1 MQHMNKLSEAQPAPA
16 LAADKGLK
24 RNAISF
30 LSSLVIGVSSAAPA
44 YSLASALGTIS
55 GIASFAT
62 PGIMIVAFV
71 PMVCIATAYFYLNRA
86 EPDCGTTFAWAT
98 RSMGPYIG
106 WLGGWA
112 VTVTNIVVMPS
123 LAAIAGQYSF
133 QLAGIAEPSTFE
145 VTLAGV
151 GWIVLMTA
159 ICYLG
164 IKLSARTQHILLATE
179 FVILLVFAGFALTS
193 VYGASPPPAA
203 TPVHASWFDPLTAG
217 SWGTI
222 TEALLIAVFIYWG
235 WDSGVA
241 INEET
246 ENPKTAPGR
255 AAVLSTFLLLALY
268 SLVAAAAIAFA
279 GPVLLSQ
286 NKANIFAP
294 IGQTVLGA
302 WLGKLLVGAVITS
315 ASAATQTTILPAAR
329 TALSMAAAGAIPK
342 RFGEIDKRFQ
352 SPGFATLA
360 VGAISIAWYLCLTRL
375 SNNALED
382 SVLALGL
389 PIAFY
394 YALTGV
400 ACILY
405 YRAALLSNWK
415 NFLLM
420 GFIPM
425 AGALMM
431 TFLFIR
437 SCPALA
443 SSGSPTVLGINAPA
457 VIGMGSLLLGVP
469 LMLLARWNAP
479 EFFKGK
485 KA

>member
-1 MQHMNKLSEAQPAPA
+1 MNALSEAQPAA
-16 LAADKGLK
+16 VLVTDKGLK
-24 RNAISF
+24 RNAISL
-30 LSSLVIGVSSAAPA
+30 LSSLVIGVASAAPA

-55 GIASFAT
+55 GIASFAA
-62 PGIMIVAFV
+62 PGIMIAAFV
-71 PMVCIATAYFYLNRA
+71 PMLCIATAYFYLNRA
-86 EPDCGTTFAWAT
+86 DPDCGTTFAWAT
-98 RSMGPYIG
+98 RSMGPHIG

-133 QLAGIAEPSTFE
+133 QLAGIAEPSALE
-145 VTLAGV
+145 MTLAGV

-164 IKLSARTQHILLATE
+164 IELSARTQKVLLATE
-179 FVILLVFAGFALTS
+179 FVILLVFAVFALAS

-217 SWGTI
+217 NWDTI
-222 TEALLIAVFIYWG
+222 TKGLLVAVFIYWG
-235 WDSGVA
+235 WDSGVSV
-241 INEET
+241 NEET
-246 ENPKTAPGR
+246 ENPKTAPGQ
-255 AAVLSTFLLLALY
+255 AAILSTFLLLALY
-268 SLVAAAAIAFA
+268 ALVAAAAIAFA

-286 NKANIFAP
+286 NKANVFAP
-294 IGQTVLGA
+294 IGETVLGA
-302 WLGKLLVGAVITS
+302 WLGKLLVGAVVTS

-329 TALSMAAAGAIPK
+329 TALSMAVAGAIPK
-342 RFGEIDKRFQ
+342 RFGEINTRFQ

-360 VGAISIAWYLCLTRL
+360 VGAISIAWYLCLMSL
-375 SNNALED
+375 SDNALED

-394 YALTGV
+394 YALTGL
-400 ACILY
+400 ACVLY
-405 YRAALLSNWK
+405 YRAALQSSAK

-420 GFIPM
+420 GFIPI

-431 TFLFIR
+431 TYLFIR
-437 SCPALA
+437 SCSALA
-443 SSGSPTVLGINAPA
+443 SSGSPTILGVGAPA

-469 LMLLARWNAP
+469 VMLLARRNAP
-479 EFFKGK
+479 EFFKGND
-485 KA
+485 A